1 MASSLEIGSSRRS
14 SFIKSRELGSRRIS
28 VVYVTHHL
36 SRVSKLIRNDPLSFP
51 NQHYATILLFI
62 RHLHMPTIDPSRR
75 SLANAIENLQDLM
88 DEAVGLA
95 AQSTQDSTAPAPW
108 APPRRKTAT
117 IGIADDCKPRRSW
130 RTEHAE
136 TFPSKPHDVHFGRHA
151 RRDPIA
157 RKWES
162 PRKRITATVACVNT
176 GIPGFIVGI
185 YAGMVPRIQYQLAD
199 QRHYIIQGNIYLYI
213 GLAVTSFLFW
223 PLPLLHGRR
232 PYIIGSFALAL
243 PLQFPQAV
251 ICTGY
256 RPPTD
261 SQYHVGLL
269 LARFFTGLSLG
280 FAHVNSFTVLLDLF
294 GASLMSSRPHQEF
307 VALDDMR
314 RDGGG
319 MGLWL
324 GLWSCSFIAS
334 LSVGFLSGAAI
345 INHLSAEWGFYVT
358 IILIASVL
366 VLNIIAPE
374 TRRSAFRR
382 SFREYIV
389 DSDDNVR
396 RKVGR
401 GEVKLH
407 ISTTGPLIWWEEA
420 WAGVILSKRM
430 FFQWGFSV
438 MALYVGWIYAQI
450 VLIIVVCV
458 AQRNVIGHNAK
469 IYPAAWCSPISR
481 LQDASNRD
489 WRRRVV
495 NCNWGGASHA
505 SFQSQSTQSRA

>member
-1 MASSLEIGSSRRS
+1 MKPTRS
-14 SFIKSRELGSRRIS
+14 SF
-28 VVYVTHHL
+28 T
-36 SRVSKLIRNDPLSFP
+36 
-51 NQHYATILLFI
+51 
-62 RHLHMPTIDPSRR
+62 
-75 SLANAIENLQDLM
+75 NAIENLEGLM
-88 DEAVGLA
+88 DKAIDLTT
-95 AQSTQDSTAPAPW
+95 QSRQDSVVPSPW
-108 APPRRKTAT
+108 VPPRHNVAIRE
-117 IGIADDCKPRRSW
+117 IGEDYKPRHRKRPDRSQ
-130 RTEHAE
+130 TL
-136 TFPSKPHDVHFGRHA
+136 PSRRDYAQFGHHTS
-151 RRDPIA
+151 RDPIA

-162 PRKRITATVACVNT
+162 SRKRITATVACINT
-176 GIPGFIVGI
+176 GMLGFIVGI

-199 QRHYIIQGNIYLYI
+199 QHHYIIQGNIYLYI

-223 PLPLLHGRR
+223 PLPLLHGRK
-232 PYIIGSFALAL
+232 PYIIGSLALAL

-251 ICTGY
+251 ISTGY
-256 RPPTD
+256 RSPTD
-261 SQYHVGLL
+261 SQYRVGLL

-280 FAHVNSFTVLLDLF
+280 FTHVNSFTVLLDLF

-319 MGLWL
+319 MGIWL
-324 GLWSCSFIAS
+324 GIWSSSFIAS

-382 SFREYIV
+382 LFRAYVV
-389 DSDDNVR
+389 DSDDNARRQVR
-396 RKVGR
+396 R

-407 ISTTGPLIWWEEA
+407 ISTTGPSICWEEV

-450 VLIIVVCV
+450 VLVIMVCFS
-458 AQRNVIGHNAK
+458 QKTKLSILMLK
-469 IYPAAWCSPISR
+469 SYPAAWCFAITG
-481 LQDASNRD
+481 LQDAPNRHWCWCFVNRD
-489 WRRRVV
+489 WSAT
-495 NCNWGGASHA
+495 GYT
-505 SFQSQSTQSRA
+505 SF